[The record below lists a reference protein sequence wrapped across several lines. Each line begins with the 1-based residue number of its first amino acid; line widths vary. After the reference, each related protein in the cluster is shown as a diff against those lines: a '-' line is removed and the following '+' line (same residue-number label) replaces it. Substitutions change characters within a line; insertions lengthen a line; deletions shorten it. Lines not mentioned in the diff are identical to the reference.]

1 MSRLAWLPLVL
12 LVAAPAAAQQETA
25 QQGTAMQPAMPA
37 AIDAAPPAAPPMAVR
52 RHDGERPSTPPPPSP
67 APPPRTGPDGT
78 TVQVGDEAPPPEND
92 TPRFRFRDVT
102 DRTSPPVKS
111 LPERAAAV
119 ESLRQSLGKDAAR

>member
-12 LVAAPAAAQQETA
+12 LVAAPAAAQQ
-25 QQGTAMQPAMPA
+25 GTAMQPAMPA
-37 AIDAAPPAAPPMAVR
+37 AIDTAAPAAPPMAVR
-52 RHDGERPSTPPPPSP
+52 RQDGERPPTPPPAAP

-78 TVQVGDEAPPPEND
+78 TVRVGDEAPPPEND

-102 DRTSPPVKS
+102 DRTAPPVKS